1 MVASESTFIEGSEGM
16 ADTARIGTMDT
27 ATATVS
33 EKLRD
38 AGQKVGERLEHAGQT
53 LERAG
58 SYLAEQDLA
67 AMRRDIEGL
76 VRRRPIEAILVGLGL
91 GFLLARSLR
100 W

>member
-1 MVASESTFIEGSEGM
+1 M
-16 ADTARIGTMDT
+16 ADTARIGTQMETTT
-27 ATATVS
+27 AAVG
-33 EKLRD
+33 EKLWD
-38 AGQKVGERLEHAGQT
+38 AGQRVGEKLQDAGQT

-58 SYLAEQDLA
+58 SYLAEQDFA